1 MTASTSRDKLL
12 KKVTYIIISAV
23 FWTALWDFL
32 SYKVGKEL
40 LLPSPA
46 ATFLRLFE
54 LAKTKAFWEAT
65 ITSLVNTLSGFVY
78 GVIAGT
84 ILAIITALLKSA
96 DILLSPI
103 NIISRATPVASFI
116 ILALVW
122 IENTEVPSFIAFLM
136 VTPIVWNALKTAILK
151 VPPELK
157 EMAGCY
163 RIPLAKKI
171 LHLYVP
177 SVLPQYVT
185 ALVTSMGLS
194 WKAGIAAEV
203 LCRPNGSIGD
213 LIYES
218 KLYLETAD
226 LFAYTATVIILSL
239 IIETAF
245 KAALSHFSK
254 TEGVK

>member
-1 MTASTSRDKLL
+1 MTASTIRDKLL
-12 KKVTYIIISAV
+12 KKVIYIIISAV

-32 SYKVGKEL
+32 SYLVGKEL

-46 ATFLRLFE
+46 STFKRLTELCTKDFFWDATF
-54 LAKTKAFWEAT
+54 
-65 ITSLVNTLSGFVY
+65 TSLINTLSGFLY

-84 ILAIITALLKSA
+84 VLAVINALLKGA

-103 NIISRATPVASFI
+103 NVISRATPVASFI

-122 IENTEVPSFIAFLM
+122 IENTDVPSFIAFLM
-136 VTPIVWNALKTAILK
+136 VTPIVWNSLKTAILK
-151 VPPELK
+151 VPRELK

-163 RIPLAKKI
+163 RITLIKRI
-171 LHLYVP
+171 IHIYIP
-177 SVLPQYVT
+177 SVLPQYAT

-203 LCRPNGSIGD
+203 LCRSDGSIGD

-218 KLYLETAD
+218 KLYLETVD

-239 IIETAF
+239 IIESIF
-245 KAALSHFSK
+245 KTVMTSFSAK
-254 TEGVK
+254 E